1 MGKFKFSVFGR
12 RLFSLAAICLIASGC
27 GGGSGVPSGKDAG
40 TKETSKKG
48 SDKTSDGKT
57 KSGES
62 SFKVAFVSNNAA
74 EFWTIAEAGAR
85 KAEQETK
92 SQVVFKRP
100 QDASAST
107 QKQIIEDLLTQG
119 VKAISVSVI
128 SPENQTSYIDEVSAR
143 IPVLCV
149 DNDAVKSKRK
159 CYLGTANLQAG
170 RSVGQLVKEVMP
182 QGGKI
187 AIFVGQLDPINAQE
201 RRQGVL
207 DVLEGLAESKSL
219 RDSPNGKKYGDYELI
234 GTYTDNADKNKAKDN
249 AADVLA
255 KNQNEENLC
264 MIGLWAYNPPT
275 ILAAVKDSKRVGKV
289 KIVGFDEDDIT
300 LDAIK
305 AGEIHGTV
313 VQQPFEFGYQSVK
326 MMVDLVSKPESVKI
340 PANGIIDVPHKTIKK
355 DNVEA
360 FHSELKKLIN
370 K

>member
-1 MGKFKFSVFGR
+1 MSNSKSLIFGHSAFSYMM
-12 RLFSLAAICLIASGC
+12 LAVLASGC
-27 GGGSGVPSGKDAG
+27 GGAGVPNNKNV
-40 TKETSKKG
+40 
-48 SDKTSDGKT
+48 
-57 KSGES
+57 
-62 SFKVAFVSNNAA
+62 KVAFVSNNSA

-85 KAEQETK
+85 KAEKETGAT
-92 SQVVFKRP
+92 VVFKRP

-107 QKQIIEDLLTQG
+107 QKQIIEDLMTQG
-119 VKAISVSVI
+119 VNAISVSVI
-128 SPENQTSYIDEVSAR
+128 SPENQTSFIDEIAER

-170 RSVGQLVKEVMP
+170 RSVGELIKEVMP

-187 AIFVGQLDPINAQE
+187 AIFVGQSDSINAQE

-207 DVLEGLAESKSL
+207 DVLEGLAESKAL
-219 RDSPNGKKYGDYELI
+219 RDSTNGKKYGNYELI
-234 GTYTDNADKNKAKDN
+234 GTYFDSADKSKAKDN

-264 MIGLWAYNPPT
+264 MIGLWEYNPPA
-275 ILAAVKDSKRVGKV
+275 ILAAVKDSKRIGKV
-289 KIVGFDEDDIT
+289 KIVGFDENDNT
-300 LDAIK
+300 LEAIK

-326 MMVDLVSKPESVKI
+326 LMVELVTKPEGVKI
-340 PANGIIDVPHKTIKK
+340 PANGLIDVAHKVIKK

-360 FHSELKKLIN
+360 FHTDLKKLMN

>member
-1 MGKFKFSVFGR
+1 MSNSK
-12 RLFSLAAICLIASGC
+12 SLVLGNSFLSYMMLAVLASGC
-27 GGGSGVPSGKDAG
+27 GGSPAPSNKEGAKPDTGK
-40 TKETSKKG
+40 KEAAKQ
-48 SDKTSDGKT
+48 DGKV
-57 KSGES
+57 KNAKDV
-62 SFKVAFVSNNAA
+62 KVAFVSNNPA

-85 KAEQETK
+85 KAELETG
-92 SQVVFKRP
+92 SIVIFKRP

-107 QKQIIEDLLTQG
+107 QKQIIEDLMTQG
-119 VKAISVSVI
+119 VNAISVSVI
-128 SPENQTSYIDEVSAR
+128 SPENQTSFIDEIAAR

-170 RSVGQLVKEVMP
+170 RSVGELVKEVMP

-207 DVLEGLAESKSL
+207 DVLEGLSESKAL
-219 RDSPNGKKYGDYELI
+219 RDSPNGKKYGNYELI
-234 GTYTDNADKNKAKDN
+234 GTYTDNTDKNKAKDN

-264 MIGLWAYNPPT
+264 MIGLWAYNPPA
-275 ILAAVKDSKRVGKV
+275 ILAAVKDSKRIGKV
-289 KIVGFDEDDIT
+289 KIVGFDEDDNT
-300 LDAIK
+300 LEAIK
-305 AGEIHGTV
+305 VGEIHGTV

-326 MMVDLVSKPESVKI
+326 LMVELVTKPESVKI
-340 PANGIIDVPHKTIKK
+340 PANGIIDVPHKVIKK
-355 DNVEA
+355 DNVDA
-360 FHSELKKLIN
+360 FHTNLKKLMN